1 MQRNNQQHEQFLRE
15 FGALLT
21 AHTRH
26 DYQVQQPQAL
36 LHLADYVS
44 SARRHHRLSRAA
56 LAQKTGRGE
65 AEIYAL
71 EQGLLPYSELDLRF
85 LHRLAT
91 ALDEDL
97 ETLLLLLGRPVLAHR
112 LRGQEGVH
120 ALRSSKG
127 AHALRSSPDRSH
139 QGPNLYSQPA
149 SGRSTTGPQPSDNP
163 FAFDWWANL
172 LHKGYLNL
180 IDSVQEGRLFWYV
193 RNSQRAWMPM
203 TMFVCL
209 LCICVGTYSFIGHF
223 DAKSTLQAY
232 TMAPVQTVVPHSVGL
247 PNSLPASS
255 TPTVT
260 LAIPNHT
267 QSSLVRAT
275 AHAVDDDVT
284 IPMVLLLPPLSA
296 DAQLCD
302 FRTMGKFA
310 LCRI

>member
-26 DYQVQQPQAL
+26 GHAVQQPQAL

-56 LAQKTGRGE
+56 LAQKTGKAE
-65 AEIYAL
+65 ADIYAL

-85 LHRLAT
+85 LYRLAT
-91 ALDEDL
+91 ALDDDL
-97 ETLLLLLGRPVLAHR
+97 ETLLLLLGRPTLAHT
-112 LRGQEGVH
+112 LRGKTDLSH
-120 ALRSSKG
+120 
-127 AHALRSSPDRSH
+127 HSPSLH
-139 QGPNLYSQPA
+139 SQSA
-149 SGRSTTGPQPSDNP
+149 RARRTTGPQPSDNP
-163 FAFDWWANL
+163 FAFGWWANL
-172 LHKGYLNL
+172 LHKGTLNL

-193 RNSQRAWMPM
+193 RNSRRAWIPM

-223 DAKSTLQAY
+223 DAQSTLQAY
-232 TMAPVQTVVPHSVGL
+232 TVTPAQAVVPHSFGL
-247 PNSLPASS
+247 PSRLSASS
-255 TPTVT
+255 TPTVK
-260 LAIPNHT
+260 LAMPNHT

-275 AHAVDDDVT
+275 AHAIDDDVAT
-284 IPMVLLLPPLSA
+284 PILLLLPPLPV

>member
-15 FGALLT
+15 FGALLS

-26 DYQVQQPQAL
+26 GHAIQQPQAL

-56 LAQKTGRGE
+56 LAQKTGRAE

-71 EQGLLPYSELDLRF
+71 EQGLLPYSALDLGF
-85 LHRLAT
+85 LHTLAT

-97 ETLLLLLGRPVLAHR
+97 ETLLLLLGRPVLAHK
-112 LRGQEGVH
+112 LRGKPDLLPH
-120 ALRSSKG
+120 
-127 AHALRSSPDRSH
+127 SPS
-139 QGPNLYSQPA
+139 LYRQSA
-149 SGRSTTGPQPSDNP
+149 RGRSTTGPQPSDNP
-163 FAFDWWANL
+163 FAFAWWANL

-209 LCICVGTYSFIGHF
+209 LCICVGTYSFVGRF
-223 DAKSTLQAY
+223 DAQSTLQAY
-232 TMAPVQTVVPHSVGL
+232 TMAPTQTVDPHRVGL
-247 PNSLPASS
+247 QSRDPLRA
-255 TPTVT
+255 TPTVM

-267 QSSLVRAT
+267 PSSRVRAT
-275 AHAVDDDVT
+275 AHALDDDVATT
-284 IPMVLLLPPLSA
+284 ITWAPSLAA